1 MSPAFSPTCDLRS
14 TTYYVRTMFKKILV
28 ALDHSEADAILLG
41 WVKQLARLTGA
52 QLLLLHVST
61 GWRAQWQTDLNLADS
76 EEMQEDR
83 AYLRRVEHGLGT
95 EGLRVEARHAS
106 GKPADEI
113 LKTARLDGCDLIAM
127 ATHGHHL
134 LLDIIYGETI
144 DRVRHEA
151 EIPLFVVR
159 AQAQKADGGKQK
171 AVPSG

>member
-1 MSPAFSPTCDLRS
+1 
-14 TTYYVRTMFKKILV
+14 MFRRILV
-28 ALDHSEADAILLG
+28 ALDHSPADVILLS

-52 QLLLLHVST
+52 GLLLLHVST

-76 EEMQEDR
+76 DEMQEDR
-83 AYLRRVEHGLGT
+83 AYLHQVENGLRN
-95 EGLRVEARHAS
+95 EGLAVEARHAS

-113 LKTARLDGCDLIAM
+113 LKTARTDECDLIAM

-134 LLDIIYGETI
+134 LLDLIYGETI

-159 AQAQKADGGKQK
+159 ARGQKAEAERQTAKGSTQ
-171 AVPSG
+171 

>member
-1 MSPAFSPTCDLRS
+1 
-14 TTYYVRTMFKKILV
+14 MFKKILV
-28 ALDHSEADAILLG
+28 ALDHGPADVILLS
-41 WVKQLARLTGA
+41 WAKQLARLTGA

-76 EEMQEDR
+76 DEMQEDR
-83 AYLRRVEHGLGT
+83 AYLREVESSVRK

-113 LKTARLDGCDLIAM
+113 LKTARTAGCDLIAM

-134 LLDIIYGETI
+134 LLDLIYGETI
-144 DRVRHEA
+144 DKVRHEA

-159 AQAQKADGGKQK
+159 ARGQKAEGTSQK
-171 AVPSG
+171 AKGSQ